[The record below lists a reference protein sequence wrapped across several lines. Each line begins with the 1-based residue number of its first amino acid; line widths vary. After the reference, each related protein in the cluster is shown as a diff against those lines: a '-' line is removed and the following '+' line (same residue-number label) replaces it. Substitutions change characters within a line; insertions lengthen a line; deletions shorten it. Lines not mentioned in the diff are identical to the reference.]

1 MAPELS
7 CLSDQWVELELKASD
22 LESRPVRASVP
33 LRPPPTEKQKAESQ
47 DVARPADQPPNRR
60 DPEGSSGTRNL
71 EAG

>member
-7 CLSDQWVELELKASD
+7 CLSGQWVELELKASE

-33 LRPPPTEKQKAESQ
+33 LSLTRTERQEAESQ
-47 DVARPADQPPNRR
+47 DVVRPIDQPPNRR